1 MTFVKTRID
10 TVIDSEI
17 KRRSLKIILTLT
29 FTLAAL
35 LLLYYN
41 LHPLAD
47 FLIFKLAGLEQ
58 AKHLSEALNFFI
70 YDTLKILILLFI
82 ISSLMGIVNTYF
94 PIERLK
100 NYLNTKKLYGLQ
112 YLFAALFG
120 AITPFC
126 SCSSIPLF
134 IGFING
140 GLPLGVTLAFLI
152 TSPLVNEVAVVMFLG
167 LFGIK
172 ATIIYVTGGILL
184 GTLGGMFLSRFKLDN
199 YLTEWVRQIQMNS
212 TQNNLQWKTDKIT
225 LIDKLPGIF
234 QEGWEIVRKVLV
246 YVIVGIAIGA
256 AMHGYVP
263 ENFFSGYL
271 SSDKWYAVPLAV
283 IFAVPMYANAA
294 GIVPVIQVFVAKGVP
309 LGTAIA
315 FMMGVVGL
323 SIPEATLLKKV
334 MTWKLIAIF
343 FTTIT
348 FFIIVLGY
356 VFNLLL

>member
-1 MTFVKTRID
+1 MTFVKTSID

-17 KRRSLKIILTLT
+17 KRRRLKIILALVITLP
-29 FTLAAL
+29 AL
-35 LLLYYN
+35 IVLYYN

-47 FLIFKLAGLEQ
+47 FLIFKLARLEQ
-58 AKHLSEALNFFI
+58 GKHLSEALIFFI
-70 YDTLKILILLFI
+70 YDTLKILILLFL

-112 YLFAALFG
+112 YLFAAFFG

-184 GTLGGMFLSRFKLDN
+184 GTLGGMFLSRFKLDD
-199 YLTEWVRQIQMNS
+199 YLTDWVRQIQKNT
-212 TQNNLQWKTDKIT
+212 TQN
-225 LIDKLPGIF
+225 
-234 QEGWEIVRKVLV
+234 
-246 YVIVGIAIGA
+246 
-256 AMHGYVP
+256 
-263 ENFFSGYL
+263 
-271 SSDKWYAVPLAV
+271 
-283 IFAVPMYANAA
+283 
-294 GIVPVIQVFVAKGVP
+294 
-309 LGTAIA
+309 
-315 FMMGVVGL
+315 
-323 SIPEATLLKKV
+323 
-334 MTWKLIAIF
+334 
-343 FTTIT
+343 
-348 FFIIVLGY
+348 
-356 VFNLLL
+356 